1 MNEYILMWRV
11 GHEMHKEIIEARDA
25 DDAILSWE
33 AFVEDDPDTQLLFCD
48 LVDPT
53 QARLPIR

>member
-11 GHEMHKEIIEARDA
+11 GHEMHKEIVEARDA

-33 AFVEDDPDTQLLFCD
+33 AFVEDDPDTQLLLCD
-48 LVDPT
+48 LVD
-53 QARLPIR
+53 